1 MQHHARNQADLQ
13 SPAWPI
19 ELPNAES
26 SFPYPQS
33 RFRGTAMLLHAMTL
47 THGLPCSSCKR
58 WHPFCTAPLLR
69 TGASYDLQPHVS
81 LVGWL
86 QRVYLQEAK
95 SYAQRIAQNRSG
107 SITDKADFRG
117 C

>member
-1 MQHHARNQADLQ
+1 MLITQTLA
-13 SPAWPI
+13 PI
-19 ELPNAES
+19 
-26 SFPYPQS
+26 
-33 RFRGTAMLLHAMTL
+33 LH
-47 THGLPCSSCKR
+47 G
-58 WHPFCTAPLLR
+58 PLGSDVR

-107 SITDKADFRG
+107 SITDKAGFRG